1 MLNDYDF
8 LSCYNHSITR
18 LFGGDKMTWNNIGD
32 LHRHAKKA
40 VNQPIKALIKDET
53 IKKYYDTPSNK
64 GWIGNSIESDWFGLA
79 NNSRKEADFSDLGV
93 ELKVTPIRKTKNGWS
108 AKERLVLNIFD
119 FHDEHTRKFESASFL
134 EKSNLIELMY
144 YEFIEG
150 IPSPELYIKAATL
163 FNLHNLPKEDLF
175 IIRQDWH
182 LIINKIKEGKAEELS
197 DSLTKYL
204 GATTKGSKTDKN
216 MTTQPF
222 SDKKAHRRSFTLKGS
237 YMTEVARKIMAGNY
251 EEVIPNSYDTDL
263 SVADAVDVY
272 EATYTSSERVIK
284 NIEEL
289 KFLTFEEIILKQ
301 FKPFIGQSKKTLG
314 KKFDVKIPEKNDKAS
329 SAIIAKK
336 MLNLS
341 GPIQD
346 TEEFKKAGISVKVVT
361 VDSKQLKKISAKRKT
376 TEGFKLQ
383 NYFNFEEII
392 HEKWEDS
399 QLYNYL
405 STTQFLLIVFE
416 KTNNDQIF
424 KGATFWHMN
433 LNDLDGLVF
442 ETWTRTLNILKTGVE
457 LTYKSDKS
465 KKGYSISNNF
475 PSIKDNTILHVRPDS
490 KYSSYKKS
498 SDSLKLPSPSIWMNR
513 PNELTSQLTNEYMTK
528 QAFWLNSNYMYQQ
541 VRSLFE

>member
-1 MLNDYDF
+1 
-8 LSCYNHSITR
+8 
-18 LFGGDKMTWNNIGD
+18 MTWDNIND
-32 LHRHAKKA
+32 LHQHAKKA
-40 VNQPIKALIKDET
+40 VDQPIKALIKDET
-53 IKKYYDTPSNK
+53 TQKYYDKPSNK

-79 NNSRKEADFSDLGV
+79 NNSRKEADFADLGV

-150 IPSPELYIKAATL
+150 VPSPDLYIKAATL
-163 FNLHNLPKEDLF
+163 FDLHNLPKEDLF

-182 LIINKIKEGKAEELS
+182 LIVNKIKNGKAEDLS

-237 YMTEVARKIMAGNY
+237 YMTEVARKIMTGNY
-251 EEVIPNSYDTDL
+251 EEVIPGSFDAEL
-263 SVADAVDVY
+263 SVADSASVY
-272 EATYTSSERVIK
+272 ETTRTKPERIIK
-284 NIEEL
+284 NVDEL
-289 KFLTFEEIILKQ
+289 KYLTFDEIILKQ
-301 FKPFIGQSKKTLG
+301 FLPYIGQKKEVLG
-314 KKFDVKIPEKNDKAS
+314 RRFGVKIPKKNDKAS

-361 VDSKQLKKISAKRKT
+361 VDSKQLKNPSHKRKT
-376 TEGFKLQ
+376 TEAFKLQ
-383 NYFNFEEII
+383 NFFNFEEIV
-392 HEKWEDS
+392 HEEWEDS

-405 STTQFLLIVFE
+405 SATQFLLIIFE
-416 KTNNDQIF
+416 KIDDDQIF
-424 KGATFWHMN
+424 KGAKFWHMPN
-433 LNDLDGLVF
+433 SDLNGLVY
-442 ETWTRTLNILKTGVE
+442 ETWIKAKKVINTGVQ
-457 LTYKSDKS
+457 LTYKPANS
-465 KKGYSISNNF
+465 KKGYQVLNNL
-475 PSIKDNTILHVRPDS
+475 PSMADDTILHVRPDS
-490 KYSSYKKS
+490 KFSSYKNS
-498 SDSLKLPSPSIWMNR
+498 TDSLKLPHPSTWKYR
-513 PNELTSQLTNEYMTK
+513 PNNLKNELTNEYMTK
-528 QAFWLNSNYMYQQ
+528 QAFWLNANYMYQQ
-541 VRSLFE
+541 VKDLFE